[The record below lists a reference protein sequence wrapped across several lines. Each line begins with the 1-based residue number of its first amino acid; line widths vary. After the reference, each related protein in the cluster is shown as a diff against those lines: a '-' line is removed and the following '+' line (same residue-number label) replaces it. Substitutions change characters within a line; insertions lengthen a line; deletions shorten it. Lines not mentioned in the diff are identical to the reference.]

1 MGMLT
6 CFKQALGPG
15 GKKSPPRQTPERE
28 SRPTD
33 GKESNPMLE
42 EKDLQAIAQLM
53 DARISASEERMAQR
67 MDEKLEVQRQSIL
80 RDVSAMIDQKLERQ
94 KDEIL
99 DEAAH
104 RMKVLLDTEVTMR
117 FNLLAEGQEEILRRM
132 PTEEDMELIDSRI
145 TTLEIAVKK
154 LNRRVAGL
162 RPAQ

>member
-1 MGMLT
+1 
-6 CFKQALGPG
+6 
-15 GKKSPPRQTPERE
+15 
-28 SRPTD
+28 
-33 GKESNPMLE
+33 MLE
-42 EKDLQAIAQLM
+42 ERDLQAIAQLM
-53 DARISASEERMAQR
+53 DARISASEERMAQMMDQRISASEERMAQR
-67 MDEKLEVQRQSIL
+67 MDEKLEVQQQSIMQ
-80 RDVSAMIDQKLERQ
+80 DVSVMIDQKLERQ

-154 LNRRVAGL
+154 LNRRVAEL

>member
-1 MGMLT
+1 
-6 CFKQALGPG
+6 
-15 GKKSPPRQTPERE
+15 
-28 SRPTD
+28 
-33 GKESNPMLE
+33 MLE
-42 EKDLQAIAQLM
+42 ERDLQAIAQLM
-53 DARISASEERMAQR
+53 DARISASEERMAQMMDQRISASEERMAQR

-99 DEAAH
+99 DEASH
-104 RMKVLLDTEVTMR
+104 RMKVLLDTEVAMR

>member
-1 MGMLT
+1 
-6 CFKQALGPG
+6 
-15 GKKSPPRQTPERE
+15 
-28 SRPTD
+28 
-33 GKESNPMLE
+33 MLE
-42 EKDLQAIAQLM
+42 ERDLQAIAQLM
-53 DARISASEERMAQR
+53 DARISASEERMAQMMDQRISASEEQMAQR

-104 RMKVLLDTEVTMR
+104 RMKVLLDTEVAMR

-154 LNRRVAGL
+154 LNRRVAER

>member
-1 MGMLT
+1 
-6 CFKQALGPG
+6 
-15 GKKSPPRQTPERE
+15 
-28 SRPTD
+28 
-33 GKESNPMLE
+33 MLE

>member
-1 MGMLT
+1 
-6 CFKQALGPG
+6 
-15 GKKSPPRQTPERE
+15 
-28 SRPTD
+28 
-33 GKESNPMLE
+33 MLE

-154 LNRRVAGL
+154 RNRRVAGL

>member
-1 MGMLT
+1 
-6 CFKQALGPG
+6 
-15 GKKSPPRQTPERE
+15 
-28 SRPTD
+28 
-33 GKESNPMLE
+33 MLE

-104 RMKVLLDTEVTMR
+104 RMKVLLDTEVAMR

>member
-1 MGMLT
+1 
-6 CFKQALGPG
+6 
-15 GKKSPPRQTPERE
+15 
-28 SRPTD
+28 
-33 GKESNPMLE
+33 MLE

-67 MDEKLEVQRQSIL
+67 MDEKLEVQQQSIMQDVSVMIDQKLEVQRQSIL

-104 RMKVLLDTEVTMR
+104 RMKVLLDTEVAMR

>member
-1 MGMLT
+1 
-6 CFKQALGPG
+6 
-15 GKKSPPRQTPERE
+15 
-28 SRPTD
+28 
-33 GKESNPMLE
+33 MLE
-42 EKDLQAIAQLM
+42 ERDLQAIAQLM
-53 DARISASEERMAQR
+53 DARISASEERMAQMMDQRISASEERMAQR
-67 MDEKLEVQRQSIL
+67 MDEKLEVQQQSIMQDVSVMIDQKLEVQRQSIM

-154 LNRRVAGL
+154 LNRRVAEL